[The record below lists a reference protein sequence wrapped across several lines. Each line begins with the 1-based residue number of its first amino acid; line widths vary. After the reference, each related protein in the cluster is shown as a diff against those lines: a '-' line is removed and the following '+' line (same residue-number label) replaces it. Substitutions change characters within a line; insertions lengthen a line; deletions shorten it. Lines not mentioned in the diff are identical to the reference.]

1 MQDYAAD
8 FGATFHEGQKPWGI
22 KADIAMPAAIQN
34 EIDVAD
40 AKKLIKAGV
49 KYVVEASNM
58 PTTNEAIE
66 FLMTNGVHMAP
77 GKAANAG
84 GVAASGLEMSQ
95 NSSRMAWTAEEVE
108 TKLQQIMAN
117 IFEACKS
124 ASNKYDL
131 GYNLVAGANLAG
143 FEKVAEAMMQQGRY

>member
-1 MQDYAAD
+1 
-8 FGATFHEGQKPWGI
+8 
-22 KADIAMPAAIQN
+22 
-34 EIDVAD
+34 
-40 AKKLIKAGV
+40 
-49 KYVVEASNM
+49 
-58 PTTNEAIE
+58 
-66 FLMTNGVHMAP
+66 
-77 GKAANAG
+77 
-84 GVAASGLEMSQ
+84 
-95 NSSRMAWTAEEVE
+95 MAWTAEEVE